1 MLTFFAMARVER
13 ALASSEKSTFC
24 ILLPDCIVSLVYA
37 IQSPPLTSIATVA
50 VALILAGLTLL
61 AGLASLTV
69 LALASLACL
78 AFLTGLA
85 IDAVPAVIYLCVIGR

>member
-1 MLTFFAMARVER
+1 M
-13 ALASSEKSTFC
+13 
-24 ILLPDCIVSLVYA
+24 PYN
-37 IQSPPLTSIATVA
+37 PPLTSIATVA

-85 IDAVPAVIYLCVIGR
+85 IDAVPTVIYLRAISG